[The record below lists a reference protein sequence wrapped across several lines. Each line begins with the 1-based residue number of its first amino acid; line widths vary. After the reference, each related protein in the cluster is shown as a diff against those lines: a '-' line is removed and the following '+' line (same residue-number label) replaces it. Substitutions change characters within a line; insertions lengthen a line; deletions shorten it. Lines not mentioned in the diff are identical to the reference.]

1 MEIGKY
7 IGYTIQDAIY
17 YHGKDILSE
26 LVFTDKILISDSVF
40 PRNIALF
47 TSVEKS
53 IKIYQDKHLGFS
65 TIKDIDDVISS
76 VNTLN
81 DDTRFYS
88 LYEGKTIREAIE
100 ERGLIYVKNLVENG
114 IIEIYGNVIDELLH
128 ENPQLYRPL
137 KEAYN
142 RAEY

>member
-1 MEIGKY
+1 MYEMRC
-7 IGYTIQDAIY
+7 QSRFDARY
-17 YHGKDILSE
+17 WMLGASALGR
-26 LVFTDKILISDSVF
+26 
-40 PRNIALF
+40 PRGM
-47 TSVEKS
+47 VWGGRR
-53 IKIYQDKHLGFS
+53 LGFS

-128 ENPQLYRPL
+128 ENPQLYKPL